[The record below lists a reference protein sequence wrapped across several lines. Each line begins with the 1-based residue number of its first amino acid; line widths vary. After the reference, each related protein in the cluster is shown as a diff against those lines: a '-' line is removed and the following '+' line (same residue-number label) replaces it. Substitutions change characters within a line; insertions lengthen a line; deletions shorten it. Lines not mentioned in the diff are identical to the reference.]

1 MVLLQRFCQSVK
13 LRRRLQRQVKLSQR
27 NADYAPADL
36 FLALIFAVIVGLR
49 RINKTQLLQYNGA
62 FLDLLGLERFPD
74 QTTLRRFL
82 QRLGPQTI
90 RQLVSLHDWLRT
102 QFFSRPKPPAGL
114 IFDLDSVVLT
124 LYGHQQGA
132 HVGYNPK
139 KKGRRSYHP
148 ALCFE
153 AYRQE
158 FWHGSLRP
166 GDTSANSGVVFF
178 LQRCLA
184 KVPPGMPRARIRVRA
199 DSGFFAGKLI
209 ALLERLNLG
218 YVVVAKNYGP
228 IKKRAREAKF
238 SMLKNGFGV
247 AEFHYQPHGWPKA
260 RRFVVMRRPIPDDPV
275 EAKQLTL
282 FKDRRYAYSVMVTN
296 LKLAPWRI
304 WRFYQ
309 PRATIEKNIRELLY
323 DMPFGK
329 DSFWRLGGQRGFL
342 SYRAFRLR
350 SGALVQTPVSP
361 CAVQSSNRRN
371 GPQRFPDPARQIG
384 KPGRTQRAATAER
397 LLSSKGLRN
406 SISQGRRG
414 ATFWKNL
421 NLSVSIRFIRRH
433 FLVFLQIA
441 DNIRAFLRFQQFF
454 FDAVGSRTLLK

>member
-1 MVLLQRFCQSVK
+1 VPKALRKWRFSFHDTHLTHFGGLVLLQRFCQSLK
-13 LRRRLQRQVKLSQR
+13 LRRRLQRQIKLSQR

-90 RQLVSLHDWLRT
+90 RQLVSLHDWLRA

-124 LYGHQQGA
+124 LYGQQQGA

-260 RRFVVMRRPIPDDPV
+260 RRFAVMRRPIPEDPI

-282 FKDRRYAYSVMVTN
+282 FKDRRYAYSVIVTN
-296 LKLAPWRI
+296 LKLTPWRI

-323 DMPFGK
+323 DMPLGK
-329 DSFWRLGGQRGFL
+329 IPSGDWVANVAFFHIVLFAYDLVHWFRRLCLPPQYSVATVETVRSDFL
-342 SYRAFRLR
+342 TLPARLVSQAGHNVLQLPKDYFHRKHFEAAFRKA
-350 SGALVQTPVSP
+350 S
-361 CAVQSSNRRN
+361 AV
-371 GPQRFPDPARQIG
+371 
-384 KPGRTQRAATAER
+384 R
-397 LLSSKGLRN
+397 LSAK
-406 SISQGRRG
+406 
-414 ATFWKNL
+414 T
-421 NLSVSIRFIRRH
+421 
-433 FLVFLQIA
+433 
-441 DNIRAFLRFQQFF
+441 
-454 FDAVGSRTLLK
+454 